1 MEYTSR
7 VATES
12 AGGIGGGIDQLRNGL
27 IEVASVIVG
36 QVERAVDAWE
46 TQDHAEAAQVVAG
59 DDEVDFRCK
68 ELERLAFDLV
78 LLQAPKA
85 HDLRLIHAGLIITV
99 ALERVGD
106 LAVAIARRVEAM
118 EPSRPIP
125 EVDALLKR
133 MEPRAISSL
142 SQSVQAF
149 AREDTGLAIVARA
162 DARGVQDLLEG
173 VMQAASHHT
182 ADQDSAPWL
191 ANAVLLA
198 RHMERVSNTAAE
210 IAGRVR
216 FVAEGGD
223 PV

>member
-1 MEYTSR
+1 M
-7 VATES
+7 ATEPAS
-12 AGGIGGGIDQLRNGL
+12 GITGGIDQLRSGL

-36 QVERAVDAWE
+36 QVERAVDSWE
-46 TQDHAEAAQVVAG
+46 NQDHTEAAAVIAD

-85 HDLRLIHAGLIITV
+85 HDLRLIHTGLIITV

-118 EPSRPIP
+118 EPSRPAP
-125 EVDALLKR
+125 EVDALIKR
-133 MEPRAISSL
+133 MEPRAISAL
-142 SQSVQAF
+142 SQAVQAF
-149 AREDTGLAIVARA
+149 AREDTGLAIIARS

-173 VMQAASHHT
+173 VMQAASHHS
-182 ADQDSAPWL
+182 ADRDSAPWL
-191 ANAVLLA
+191 AGAVLLA
-198 RHMERVSNTAAE
+198 RHLERVSNNAAE

>member
-1 MEYTSR
+1 MEI
-7 VATES
+7 V
-12 AGGIGGGIDQLRNGL
+12 GGIGGGIDQLRNGL

-46 TQDHAEAAQVVAG
+46 NQDHTVAGLVVAG

-85 HDLRLIHAGLIITV
+85 HDLRLIHTGLIITV

-106 LAVAIARRVEAM
+106 LAVAIARRVEAT
-118 EPSRPIP
+118 EPSRPVP
-125 EVDALLKR
+125 EVDALIKR
-133 MEPRAISSL
+133 MEPRAISAL

-149 AREDTGLAIVARA
+149 AREDTGLAIIAKS

-173 VMQAASHHT
+173 VMQAASHHST
-182 ADQDSAPWL
+182 DQDSAPWL
-191 ANAVLLA
+191 ASAVLLA
-198 RHMERVSNTAAE
+198 RHLERVSNNAAE

-223 PV
+223 PI

>member
-1 MEYTSR
+1 MELS
-7 VATES
+7 
-12 AGGIGGGIDQLRNGL
+12 GGIGGGIDQLRNGL

-46 TQDHAEAAQVVAG
+46 NQDHTVAGLVVAG

-85 HDLRLIHAGLIITV
+85 HDLRLIHTGLIITV

-106 LAVAIARRVEAM
+106 LAVAIARRVEAT
-118 EPSRPIP
+118 EPSRPVP
-125 EVDALLKR
+125 EVDALVKR
-133 MEPRAISSL
+133 MEPRAISAL

-149 AREDTGLAIVARA
+149 AREDTGLAIIAKS

-173 VMQAASHHT
+173 VMQAASHHST
-182 ADQDSAPWL
+182 DQDSAPWL
-191 ANAVLLA
+191 ASAVLLA
-198 RHMERVSNTAAE
+198 RHLERVSNNAAE

-223 PV
+223 PI

>member
-1 MEYTSR
+1 M
-7 VATES
+7 ATES
-12 AGGIGGGIDQLRNGL
+12 SSGISGGIDQLRNGL

-46 TQDHAEAAQVVAG
+46 SQDHTEAGEVIAG
-59 DDEVDFRCK
+59 DDAVDFRCK

-85 HDLRLIHAGLIITV
+85 HDLRLIHTGLIITV

-133 MEPRAISSL
+133 MEPRAISAL

-149 AREDTGLAIVARA
+149 AREDTGLAIIAKS
-162 DARGVQDLLEG
+162 DARGVQELLEG
-173 VMQAASHHT
+173 VMREASRHAT
-182 ADQDSAPWL
+182 DKDSAPWL
-191 ANAVLLA
+191 AGAVLLA
-198 RHMERVSNTAAE
+198 RHLERVSNNAAE

-223 PV
+223 PI

>member
-1 MEYTSR
+1 MSYTHLM
-7 VATES
+7 ATES
-12 AGGIGGGIDQLRNGL
+12 ASGIGGGIDQLRTGL
-27 IEVASVIVG
+27 IEVASVIMG

-46 TQDHAEAAQVVAG
+46 AQDHAEAATVIAG
-59 DDEVDFRCK
+59 DDEVDDRCK

-85 HDLRLIHAGLIITV
+85 HDLRLIHTGLIITV

-133 MEPRAISSL
+133 MEPRAISAL

-149 AREDTGLAIVARA
+149 AREDTGLAIIARS

-173 VMQAASHHT
+173 VMQAASHHA

-191 ANAVLLA
+191 ASAVLLA
-198 RHMERVSNTAAE
+198 RHLERVSNNAAE

-223 PV
+223 PI

>member
-1 MEYTSR
+1 METS
-7 VATES
+7 
-12 AGGIGGGIDQLRNGL
+12 GGISGGIDQLRNGL

-36 QVERAVDAWE
+36 QVERSVDAWE
-46 TQDHAEAAQVVAG
+46 TQDHAEAGLVVAG

-85 HDLRLIHAGLIITV
+85 HDLRLIHTGLIITV

-118 EPSRPIP
+118 EPSRPVP
-125 EVDALLKR
+125 EVDALIKR

-149 AREDTGLAIVARA
+149 AREDTGLAIIARS

-173 VMQAASHHT
+173 VMQAASHHS

-191 ANAVLLA
+191 ASAVLLA
-198 RHMERVSNTAAE
+198 RHLERVSNNAAE

-223 PV
+223 PI

>member
-1 MEYTSR
+1 MEYTSH

-85 HDLRLIHAGLIITV
+85 HDLRLIHAGLPTAYAFP
-99 ALERVGD
+99 ALPAPPAYFAQSLAALVRQAPQVLPAIKGAGA
-106 LAVAIARRVEAM
+106 AVARLTAG
-118 EPSRPIP
+118 
-125 EVDALLKR
+125 
-133 MEPRAISSL
+133 
-142 SQSVQAF
+142 AF
-149 AREDTGLAIVARA
+149 
-162 DARGVQDLLEG
+162 
-173 VMQAASHHT
+173 
-182 ADQDSAPWL
+182 
-191 ANAVLLA
+191 
-198 RHMERVSNTAAE
+198 
-210 IAGRVR
+210 
-216 FVAEGGD
+216 
-223 PV
+223 

>member
-1 MEYTSR
+1 MEILGS
-7 VATES
+7 
-12 AGGIGGGIDQLRNGL
+12 IDGGIDQLRTGL

-46 TQDHAEAAQVVAG
+46 NQDHTEAGLVIAG

-85 HDLRLIHAGLIITV
+85 HDLRLIHSGLIITV

-106 LAVAIARRVEAM
+106 LAVAIARRVEAT
-118 EPSRPIP
+118 EPSRPVP
-125 EVDALLKR
+125 EVDALIKR
-133 MEPRAISSL
+133 MEPRAISAL

-149 AREDTGLAIVARA
+149 AREDTGLAIIAKS

-173 VMQAASHHT
+173 VMQAASHQST
-182 ADQDSAPWL
+182 DQDSAPWL
-191 ANAVLLA
+191 ASAVLLA
-198 RHMERVSNTAAE
+198 RHLERVSNNAAE
-210 IAGRVR
+210 IASRVR

-223 PV
+223 PI

>member
-1 MEYTSR
+1 M
-7 VATES
+7 ATEPAS
-12 AGGIGGGIDQLRNGL
+12 GITGGIDQLRSGL

-36 QVERAVDAWE
+36 QVERAVDSWE
-46 TQDHAEAAQVVAG
+46 NQDHTEAAAVIAG

-85 HDLRLIHAGLIITV
+85 HDLRLIHTGLIITV

-118 EPSRPIP
+118 EPSRPAP
-125 EVDALLKR
+125 EVDALIKR
-133 MEPRAISSL
+133 MEPRAISAL
-142 SQSVQAF
+142 SQAVQAF
-149 AREDTGLAIVARA
+149 AREDTGLAIIARS

-173 VMQAASHHT
+173 VMQAASHHS
-182 ADQDSAPWL
+182 ADRDSAPWL
-191 ANAVLLA
+191 AGAVLLA
-198 RHMERVSNTAAE
+198 RHLERVSNNAAE